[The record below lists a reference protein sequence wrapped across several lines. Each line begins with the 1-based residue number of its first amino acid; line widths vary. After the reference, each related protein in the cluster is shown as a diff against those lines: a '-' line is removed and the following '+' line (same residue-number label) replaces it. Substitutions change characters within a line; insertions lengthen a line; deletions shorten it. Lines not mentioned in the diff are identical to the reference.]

1 MVKDVRITYRRRC
14 SYKTKSN
21 RIRPVKTPGG
31 RLVAHYIEKKSK
43 GPICPVTGKAIIG
56 VPRLRPKQY
65 KRLSARERTVS
76 RAYGGS
82 LSAGAVRERILRA
95 FIVEEQKVVKAVLKS
110 AAAAKKASD
119 KEDKAKKSS
128 KGKKSRK

>member
-31 RLVAHYIEKKSK
+31 RLVAHYLEKSSK
-43 GPICPVTGKAIIG
+43 GPTCPGCRKTLIG
-56 VPRLRPKQY
+56 IPRLRPKQY
-65 KRLSARERTVS
+65 KRLAGRERTVS

-82 LSAGAVRERILRA
+82 WCATCVRERVLRYVLGA
-95 FIVEEQKVVKAVLKS
+95 RACCVAV
-110 AAAAKKASD
+110 
-119 KEDKAKKSS
+119 
-128 KGKKSRK
+128 